1 MKLRTRRR
9 NAMKSPARVWASTT
23 GPRCPTFSVG
33 CITCASWH
41 HLDMRGFF
49 PRSFEDAHQYDE
61 RLVAMHGYETD
72 GVEWADAGKYG
83 PDTYNRETDLKMEKL
98 LKGST

>member
-1 MKLRTRRR
+1 
-9 NAMKSPARVWASTT
+9 
-23 GPRCPTFSVG
+23 
-33 CITCASWH
+33 
-41 HLDMRGFF
+41 MRGFF

-83 PDTYNRETDLKMEKL
+83 PDTYNREMDMKMEKL